1 MENKKTDIKNSN
13 KFRESPL
20 PNDDSSKDEVTKAV
34 RASSPKESSF
44 VGRAG
49 AGGGLIRSVASVVS
63 GSFLSK
69 EATIKNF
76 PFVFFLSF
84 LAICYIANGYYA
96 DDQVRKVNSL
106 SNEINELRTQYIVVK
121 DSLVIKSKQT
131 EVAKVLAAQQT
142 GIVESVVPP
151 KKIVIAPPGIP
162 QGDEEQ
168 SVKGNWFK

>member
-1 MENKKTDIKNSN
+1 MGNKFKDKTVPEKPEAPRAPAKENKI
-13 KFRESPL
+13 
-20 PNDDSSKDEVTKAV
+20 V
-34 RASSPKESSF
+34 
-44 VGRAG
+44 
-49 AGGGLIRSVASVVS
+49 RSVASVVS
-63 GSFLSK
+63 GNFLSQ

-106 SNEINELRTQYIVVK
+106 NNEIKELRTQYIVVK

-131 EVAKVLAAQQT
+131 EVAKALAVQQT

-151 KKIVIAPPGIP
+151 KKILVAPPDLPKG
-162 QGDEEQ
+162 EE
-168 SVKGNWFK
+168 